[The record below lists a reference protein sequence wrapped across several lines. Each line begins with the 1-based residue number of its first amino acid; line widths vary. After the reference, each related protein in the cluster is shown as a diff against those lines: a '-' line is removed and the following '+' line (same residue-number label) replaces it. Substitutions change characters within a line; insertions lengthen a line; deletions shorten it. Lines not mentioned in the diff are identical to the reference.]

1 MKKKIFLVF
10 FLLGLSAVS
19 YSDVEPLDE
28 AGRKE
33 AQKILENVRKRIE
46 KEDKERAKAQ
56 AEAERLAQEEAEK
69 AAEEAKKIEEEQS
82 KAAQEQAMEAARERN
97 VEVVETPVEA
107 STTDEAVDVTEVGL
121 SKDKD
126 KLVAEYLK
134 EKERLAQEE
143 KKNLKT
149 PMEKLE
155 YTRKQ
160 ALEKVDFYERVV
172 RSVGR
177 EEQEINSYKEIL
189 DMDI

>member
-69 AAEEAKKIEEEQS
+69 AAEEAKKIEEEQN
-82 KAAQEQAMEAARERN
+82 KTAQEQAMEAARERN
-97 VEVVETPVEA
+97 EEVAISPITASPVG
-107 STTDEAVDVTEVGL
+107 TLDVTEVGL

>member
-1 MKKKIFLVF
+1 
-10 FLLGLSAVS
+10 
-19 YSDVEPLDE
+19 
-28 AGRKE
+28 
-33 AQKILENVRKRIE
+33 
-46 KEDKERAKAQ
+46 
-56 AEAERLAQEEAEK
+56 
-69 AAEEAKKIEEEQS
+69 
-82 KAAQEQAMEAARERN
+82 MEAARERN

-107 STTDEAVDVTEVGL
+107 STTDEAVDVDVTEVGL